1 MNKSIPQITLLNIIH
16 EKTALNMKMLYN
28 LQWNKVNIN
37 EEMVEIEV
45 NGQVFLFNEAEDV
58 NLFQQYRNDVPS
70 ANRFFFTLHN
80 KKSNKYMKAR
90 RGIRLLLRNLPL

>member
-1 MNKSIPQITLLNIIH
+1 MNKSFLQITLLNIIH

-37 EEMVEIEV
+37 EERVEIEV
-45 NGQVFLFNEAEDV
+45 NGQVFVFNEAEDV

-70 ANRFFFTLHN
+70 ANLFFFTLYN
-80 KKSNKYMKAR
+80 KKSDKYMKAR
-90 RGIRLLLRNLPL
+90 RSIRWFLRNLRR